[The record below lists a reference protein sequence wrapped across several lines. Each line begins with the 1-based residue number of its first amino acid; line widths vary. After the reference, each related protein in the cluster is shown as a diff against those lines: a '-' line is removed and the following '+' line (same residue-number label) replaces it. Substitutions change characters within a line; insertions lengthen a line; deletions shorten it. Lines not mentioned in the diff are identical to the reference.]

1 MSSLKFQDDWLYKL
15 QAAVNGMEMNKMD
28 VEDFKKRRRQIDL
41 EQQVL
46 REMGETHENHFAMV
60 ENFVE
65 KYIPIRI

>member
-1 MSSLKFQDDWLYKL
+1 MYKL
-15 QAAVNGMEMNKMD
+15 QAAVNGIEMNKMD

-46 REMGETHENHFAMV
+46 KEMGETHENHFAMV